1 MVVLIAYLCVTL
13 SGWDPAGLELDE
25 GEGELRQLETLA
37 PAPHTRTN
45 SAKDE
50 NERGR

>member
-1 MVVLIAYLCVTL
+1 MQFTVVLSAYLGVTL

-37 PAPHTRTN
+37 PAHTRTN

-50 NERGR
+50 RGR